1 MPSSRIYEVFK
12 LTRYGMLFEVAC
24 LFLAHLICDW
34 PLALVIILSFLIFW
48 TRSQCAYI
56 SNSYSAFCTYSLF
69 QIFFLILFIPGSYI
83 LSPAP
88 QKEGWPTGTLLIGV
102 LLAITAISYLLIS
115 RLNITPVPYE
125 IRDGRVHVAPRRE
138 AYVPPVWAA
147 MGTLG
152 GGAVV
157 SLMDEYPTVTLM
169 VCMALPTIV
178 MIGIWRTVAG
188 LAHLRAEE
196 RRKGVRYTFSNLEE
210 IQAIRARS
218 WAARLFIALNNAI
231 GIRLR

>member
-1 MPSSRIYEVFK
+1 MFK
-12 LTRYGMLFEVAC
+12 LTRYSMLFEIAC
-24 LFLAHLICDW
+24 LFLAHLMCDW
-34 PLALVIILSFLIFW
+34 PLALIIVLSLLIFW
-48 TRSQCAYI
+48 TRSQCAYV
-56 SNSYSAFCTYSLF
+56 SDSYSAFCTYSLF
-69 QIFFLILFIPGSYI
+69 QIFFLILFIPGACI
-83 LSPAP
+83 LSTAP
-88 QKEGWPTGTLLIGV
+88 KKEGWPIGTLLVGV

-115 RLNITPVPYE
+115 RLNISPVPYE
-125 IRDGRVHVAPRRE
+125 IRDGRVHVAPRKE
-138 AYVPPVWAA
+138 TYVPPVWTA

-157 SLMDEYPTVTLM
+157 SLMDEYPTVTLII
-169 VCMALPTIV
+169 CMALPTIV
-178 MIGIWRTVAG
+178 IIGIWRTVAG